1 MAILAPRTRIAIFVM
16 SLEQDI
22 GQKDFHSE
30 YHKAVLNILHTHYF
44 LVDQMNDLFKKYDI
58 TRQQYNVLRILRGQ
72 LPGSASVNLI
82 RDRMLDKMSD
92 ASRIV
97 ERLRIK
103 EYVTRDYS
111 ENDKRRVDVTITTK
125 GLDLLNTMQADVDDF
140 IKVMNNLSEPE
151 TKLLNELL
159 DKVRAGRSATGSTDH
174 PDSEEKIT
182 TLASLKI

>member
-44 LVDQMNDLFKKYDI
+44 LVDRMNDLFKKYDI

-111 ENDKRRVDVTITTK
+111 ENDKRRVDVKITAK
-125 GLDLLNTMQADVDDF
+125 GLDLLNTMQAEVDDF
-140 IKVMNNLSEPE
+140 SNVMNNLTEPE

-159 DKVRAGRSATGSTDH
+159 DKVRAGRSSTGN

>member
-1 MAILAPRTRIAIFVM
+1 M

-44 LVDQMNDLFKKYDI
+44 LVDRMNDLFKKYDI

-72 LPGSASVNLI
+72 LPGSVSVNVI

-103 EYVTRDYS
+103 EYVTREYS
-111 ENDKRRVDVTITTK
+111 ENDKRRVDVKITSK
-125 GLDLLNTMQADVDDF
+125 GLDLLNLMQAEVDDF
-140 IKVMNNLSEPE
+140 NNILSNLTVPE

-159 DKVRAGRSATGSTDH
+159 DKIRAGHSSK
-174 PDSEEKIT
+174 PDSEEKIS

>member
-1 MAILAPRTRIAIFVM
+1 M

-22 GQKDFHSE
+22 GQKDFRSE
-30 YHKAVLNILHTHYF
+30 YHKAVLNILHTHYYV
-44 LVDQMNDLFKKYDI
+44 VDKMNDLFKKHDI

-103 EYVTRDYS
+103 DLVTREYS
-111 ENDKRRVDVTITTK
+111 ENDKRRVDVKITDK
-125 GLDLLNTMQADVDDF
+125 GLELLGMMQVEVDAFDDLASGLTEEEARQ
-140 IKVMNNLSEPE
+140 
-151 TKLLNELL
+151 LNELL
-159 DKVRAGRSATGSTDH
+159 DKLRSSAPRKSSNAS
-174 PDSEEKIT
+174 SEADKIT
-182 TLASLKI
+182 TLASL

>member
-1 MAILAPRTRIAIFVM
+1 M

-30 YHKAVLNILHTHYF
+30 YHKAVLNILHTHAF
-44 LVDQMNDLFKKYDI
+44 LVDRMNDLFKKHDI

-103 EYVTRDYS
+103 DYVTRDYS
-111 ENDKRRVDVTITTK
+111 ENDKRRVDVKITMK
-125 GLDLLNTMQADVDDF
+125 GLDLLDLMQKDVDDF
-140 IKVMNNLSEPE
+140 NNIMDSLTDAE
-151 TKLLNELL
+151 TKQLNELL
-159 DKVRAGRSATGSTDH
+159 DKVRAGRAPSGSNATPGSD
-174 PDSEEKIT
+174 EKIV